1 VGLTPGPAPY
11 SGINPL
17 ITILHPF
24 NIIAQSIFTIL
35 CLIKL
40 SNFISYPTM
49 TNNIETS
56 HSVEELIARTQT
68 CSCADNHLSLT
79 PVKDPANPFEL
90 SLVGKICSP
99 RNFLQSV
106 VQEIVEKAWKLSH
119 PILIKRVDRNIFLF
133 SFGHEVDRQIA
144 FNRRPWTIKGTYLVL
159 KPCSPELSWQE
170 LDFTT
175 STFWVQIHGLPM
187 LWQMEDNLKHIGRQ
201 IGSVL
206 EIDFISEPVPH
217 WRKFI
222 RIRVEIDISKPLKSS
237 FFLPRPGLHDIWI
250 GLKYEKLPDFCYK
263 CGIIGHLE
271 RDCCS
276 EKTLLS
282 NQYGVRFPEY
292 GIWTKTVNN
301 KEPPNIYQKPPC
313 PDSIIS
319 ENNIPG
325 AFPAITDK
333 VTNITVGTT
342 LEGEGGTDQ
351 VDHTTNPTPAK
362 THIMVSSLAK
372 LLASSLQQVTCTP
385 RTCMVLQSNS
395 ERQNVSG
402 FKDKTAL

>member
-1 VGLTPGPAPY
+1 
-11 SGINPL
+11 
-17 ITILHPF
+17 
-24 NIIAQSIFTIL
+24 
-35 CLIKL
+35 
-40 SNFISYPTM
+40 
-49 TNNIETS
+49 
-56 HSVEELIARTQT
+56 
-68 CSCADNHLSLT
+68 
-79 PVKDPANPFEL
+79 
-90 SLVGKICSP
+90 
-99 RNFLQSV
+99 
-106 VQEIVEKAWKLSH
+106 
-119 PILIKRVDRNIFLF
+119 
-133 SFGHEVDRQIA
+133 
-144 FNRRPWTIKGTYLVL
+144 
-159 KPCSPELSWQE
+159 
-170 LDFTT
+170 
-175 STFWVQIHGLPM
+175 
-187 LWQMEDNLKHIGRQ
+187 
-201 IGSVL
+201 
-206 EIDFISEPVPH
+206 
-217 WRKFI
+217 
-222 RIRVEIDISKPLKSS
+222 
-237 FFLPRPGLHDIWI
+237 
-250 GLKYEKLPDFCYK
+250 LKYEKLPDFCYK

-282 NQYGVRFPEY
+282 NQYLVRFPEY

-385 RTCMVLQSNS
+385 RTCMVLKIKHCLSFS
-395 ERQNVSG
+395 RI
-402 FKDKTAL
+402 F